1 MMGIMI
7 HVRRP
12 LPASKLRLLVWDLD
26 GTLVDSMEDLTT
38 SVNAVRK
45 GRGMDP
51 LPQAVVRGFVGGGA
65 RNLIRRALEGEE
77 TDLDQ
82 ALARFLEVYSE
93 HLLDRTRA
101 YPGIPG
107 LLEAL
112 EGSGL
117 TMAVLT
123 NKPLA
128 HSEAV
133 LGGLGLARRFR
144 CLRGGDSY
152 PTRKPDPAGLL
163 ALLAEMGTAP
173 EEAMMIGD
181 SDNDTLT
188 ARRGGLWSLGVT
200 YGYAPESF
208 AAAEPDVRVD
218 EVGEI
223 GQALGL

>member
-1 MMGIMI
+1 MGTMI

-26 GTLVDSMEDLTT
+26 GTLVDSMEDLAA
-38 SVNAVRK
+38 SVNAVRE
-45 GRGMDP
+45 GRGMSP
-51 LPQAVVRGFVGGGA
+51 LPQAVVRGYVGGGA
-65 RNLIRRALEGEE
+65 RNLIRKALGEVERDLDLALE
-77 TDLDQ
+77 D
-82 ALARFLEVYSE
+82 FLEDYRQ
-93 HLLDRTRA
+93 HLLDKTRA
-101 YPGIPG
+101 FPGIPG

-112 EGSGL
+112 EERGFA
-117 TMAVLT
+117 MAVLT

-128 HSEAV
+128 HSEAI
-133 LGGLGLARRFR
+133 LEGLGLDRRFR

-163 ALLAEMGTAP
+163 ALLAEMGTVP
-173 EEAMMIGD
+173 EEAVMIGD

-188 ARRGGLWSLGVT
+188 ARRAGLWSLGVA

-208 AAAEPDVRVD
+208 AAAEADVRVD

-223 GQALGL
+223 GEALGL